1 MRALLVLL
9 LVSSVA
15 AAKPKRDP
23 VTVVI
28 AIDRSPAMDKASL
41 AAAKA
46 AALATAAGMDAAD
59 QIAVIGYDSTAEV
72 DVPLQSAAH
81 RQEIADQIELL
92 ESTNVPADPSVAL
105 AKARATL
112 HGVTGTRHV
121 IIITASNAPES

>member
-1 MRALLVLL
+1 MRALLVLVL
-9 LVSSVA
+9 LSSAAVA
-15 AAKPKRDP
+15 RPKRDP

-46 AALATAAGMDAAD
+46 AALATAASMDAAD

-72 DVPLQSAAH
+72 DVPLQPAAH

-92 ESTNVPADPSVAL
+92 ESTSVGADMRAAL
-105 AKARATL
+105 AKATATL
-112 HGVTGTRHV
+112 HGVMGTRHV
-121 IIITASNAPES
+121 IVITATDTS